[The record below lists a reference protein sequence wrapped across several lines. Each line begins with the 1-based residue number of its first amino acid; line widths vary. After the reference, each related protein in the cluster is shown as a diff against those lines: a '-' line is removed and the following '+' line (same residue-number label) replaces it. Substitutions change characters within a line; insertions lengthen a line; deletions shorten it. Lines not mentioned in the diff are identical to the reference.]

1 MTGLTA
7 APLTWMEVTPL
18 ASGLGVYSLLTPR
31 SGTRIRR
38 LKFLAVL
45 GFTVMAT
52 FPFQGYSDLDGGNSV
67 GLGFGSIQL
76 AHSSIGHAD
85 SQAEVLGGLGIH
97 RDGHV
102 PLPGIFRS
110 GWR

>member
-52 FPFQGYSDLDGGNSV
+52 FPFQGYSVACTISTSV
-67 GLGFGSIQL
+67 PPTFSTMM
-76 AHSSIGHAD
+76 
-85 SQAEVLGGLGIH
+85 VLPTNRLTY
-97 RDGHV
+97 
-102 PLPGIFRS
+102 RS
-110 GWR
+110 EEHTSELQSLRQ